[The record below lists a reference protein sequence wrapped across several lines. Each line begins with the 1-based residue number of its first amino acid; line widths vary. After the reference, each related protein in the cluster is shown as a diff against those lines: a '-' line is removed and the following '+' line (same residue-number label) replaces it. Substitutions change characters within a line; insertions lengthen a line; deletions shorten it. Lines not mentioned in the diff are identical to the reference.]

1 MMKKCFS
8 IDLPFVHVVE
18 DADRRNHNAA
28 STLYE
33 ENKGNMRMLDANLS
47 TSFHEE
53 SLVDKRIAKL
63 EEELANLK
71 KRKRGVR
78 EDIHRDITKLL

>member
-1 MMKKCFS
+1 M
-8 IDLPFVHVVE
+8 DLPFVHVVE
-18 DADRRNHNAA
+18 DVNMRNHNVA

-33 ENKGNMRMLDANLS
+33 EMSHVKENMMMLEANLS

-53 SLVDKRIAKL
+53 SLVDRHIAKL

-71 KRKRGVR
+71 MRKRGV
-78 EDIHRDITKLL
+78 